1 VPLMVAI
8 PLAGGFLMPLVA
20 RLTGPRRSAAALP
33 ILLTAGLLA
42 LAVWLLLA
50 ADEPLIYWVG
60 GWTFPVGI
68 SLVADGLSRLMVVLV
83 AAISLVALVFS
94 IDYMAR
100 FTSPGLYYA
109 LFLLM
114 LAGMNGVVL
123 SGDVFNI
130 FVFLEVASIASYAL
144 VAFGTESDEL
154 EAGFKYL
161 VLGTI
166 ASTFVLVGIALTY
179 NVTGQLN
186 WAKVGEAI
194 GAAGGATLPMYVA
207 AAFFLMGFG
216 LKAALVPFHAW
227 LPDAH
232 PSAPAPISAMLSGVL
247 IKASGVYV
255 LARMVFSVFDG
266 DAGLGLILLVLG
278 TLSMVLG
285 GLMAIGQ
292 RDLKRLLAYS
302 SISQVGYVVLAFGA
316 AAVMHARGMEAAAV
330 GWAVFGG
337 LFHLV
342 NHAVSK
348 SLLFLCSGSVE
359 YATGTRLL
367 DRLDGLGGRMPLTA
381 ACLRVGALSISG
393 VPPMGGFWSKLVI
406 IGVLAYAA
414 VRGHWAFYIPA
425 ALAAATAAVTL
436 AYYAKVQWFV
446 PAGQPSEPVLRA
458 REVPL
463 GMRAATLVLAVL
475 CFATALLVLPTVRDR
490 VVAPAREIVLGGAQA
505 DRGGRTITV
514 TPRSAPPARAL
525 ADTDE
530 SLAARGAYTGARQG
544 ETP

>member
-1 VPLMVAI
+1 MPLLVAI

-20 RLTGPRRSAAALP
+20 RLTGPRRSAAVLP
-33 ILLTAGLLA
+33 ILLAAGLLA
-42 LAVWLLLA
+42 LGIWLLVVGG
-50 ADEPLIYWVG
+50 EPLVYWVG

-68 SLVADGLSRLMVVLV
+68 SLVADGLSRLMVVIV
-83 AAISLVALVFS
+83 AAISLAALVFS

-123 SGDVFNI
+123 SGDLFNI
-130 FVFLEVASIASYAL
+130 FVFLEVAGIASYAL

-166 ASTFVLVGIALTY
+166 ASAFLLVGIALVY

-194 GAAGGATLPMYVA
+194 DLAGGATLPIYVA

-216 LKAALVPFHAW
+216 LKAAMVPFHAW

-255 LARMVFSVFDG
+255 LARVVFSVFDG
-266 DAGLGLILLVLG
+266 DAGLGMILIVLG

-292 RDLKRLLAYS
+292 GDLKRLLAYS

-316 AAVMHARGMEAAAV
+316 AAVMRARGMEQVAV
-330 GWAVFGG
+330 GLAVFGG
-337 LFHLV
+337 LFHLA

-359 YATGTRLL
+359 YATGTRQL
-367 DRLDGLGGRMPLTA
+367 DQLSGLGSRMPMTG
-381 ACLRVGALSISG
+381 ACLRIGALSISG
-393 VPPMGGFWSKLVI
+393 VPPLGGFWSKLVI
-406 IGVLAYAA
+406 IMALAYLAL
-414 VRGHWAFYIPA
+414 RGHWAYAIPTV
-425 ALAAATAAVTL
+425 LAAATAAVTL
-436 AYYAKVQWFV
+436 AYYAKVQRYV
-446 PAGQPSEPVLRA
+446 LGGEPSETVSRA
-458 REVPL
+458 HEVPVA
-463 GMRAATLVLAVL
+463 MRVATLALAVL
-475 CFATALLVLPTVRDR
+475 CFATALLIVPVIRER
-490 VVAPAREIVLGGAQA
+490 VVTPASDIVLGGAEA
-505 DRGGRTITV
+505 DRGGWTV
-514 TPRSAPPARAL
+514 PAVRPPVAAPAQAS
-525 ADTDE
+525 ADTPAE
-530 SLAARGAYTGARQG
+530 TVVPAAGTRQG